1 MKFAILGAGAVGCYY
16 GAMLAR
22 AGHGVTMIGRPAQVD
37 AIRAHGLR
45 VDAAAFQAAVP
56 VRAVADPGEAGPA
69 DIALVCVK
77 STDTESAGRAL
88 APSLAADTAVFSFQ
102 NGVDNGDRLQAVLD
116 RPVVPVAVYVAA
128 EMIGPGHVRH
138 HGRGDVVLGAS
149 PASERFAAALNAAG
163 VPAAVSDNV
172 RESLWRKLMT
182 NCCYNAL
189 SAVAQLPYGRLMALP
204 AVREVMRDVVDECL
218 AVARASGIVL
228 AADPLPEILAV
239 ADAMSGQL
247 SSTAQDLARGKVTEI
262 EHLNGFVLRAGAAR
276 GIPTPANRALYAMV
290 KLAEIKAGHGPAG

>member
-88 APSLAADTAVFSFQ
+88 APFLAADTAVFSFQ